1 VLKNTVN
8 NTVRNN
14 TVKNTVNKLLREGS
28 FFGNLLLKK
37 FIVEYKNRY
46 DGYARETHITRKEKD
61 EMKIEAVGIRRTVRR

>member
-28 FFGNLLLKK
+28 FFGNLLLQKK
-37 FIVEYKNRY
+37 ISRNSL
-46 DGYARETHITRKEKD
+46 
-61 EMKIEAVGIRRTVRR
+61 